1 MTKQAFIYLFLFLF
15 MGVAWT
21 GCYGCFGSAD
31 DESSQTV
38 VVDDDDDDGDDDDD
52 DGDDDDDDGDDDD
65 DDDGDDDDGD
75 EAPESLADA
84 FAEAGEAI
92 EDALGGEGG
101 TVKEAVN
108 FRKLKDLLPEK
119 VDGLERTSFEGER
132 NSVLGMQFS
141 NAQGRYEDGDARMEI
156 SISDL
161 GTLSGLAK
169 IGFTA
174 WLQTEIDR
182 ESDRGFERTRKFRS
196 GGKEY
201 PSHEKF
207 EGTGDEGNCEI
218 QVWVAERFI
227 VNIEGRNVEMDQ
239 CEDARD
245 EISFRQLDRMKDVG
259 TEED

>member
-21 GCYGCFGSAD
+21 GCYGCFFGSGD
-31 DESSQTV
+31 DESSETV

-52 DGDDDDDDGDDDD
+52 DGDDDDDD
-65 DDDGDDDDGD
+65 DGD

-84 FAEAGEAI
+84 LEQAGEAI
-92 EDALGGEGG
+92 DEVLGGEGG
-101 TVKEAVN
+101 TVKEAVD
-108 FRKLKDLLPEK
+108 FRELKDLLPEK
-119 VDGLERTSFEGER
+119 VDGLERTSSEGER

-141 NAQGRYEDGDARMEI
+141 NAQGRYEDGDERIEI

-161 GTLSGLAK
+161 GTLSGIAK
-169 IGFTA
+169 IPFTA
-174 WLQTEIDR
+174 WLQTEVDR

-227 VNIEGRNVEMDQ
+227 VSIEGRNVAMDQ

-259 TEED
+259 TED

>member
-1 MTKQAFIYLFLFLF
+1 MTKQAFIYLFLLLF

-21 GCYGCFGSAD
+21 GCYGCFGSSD

-52 DGDDDDDDGDDDD
+52 DGE
-65 DDDGDDDDGD
+65 
-75 EAPESLADA
+75 EAPENLADA
-84 FAEAGEAI
+84 LEQAGEAI
-92 EDALGGEGG
+92 EEALGGEGG
-101 TVKEAVN
+101 TVKEAVD
-108 FRKLKDLLPEK
+108 FRKLKDLLPEEL
-119 VDGLERTSFEGER
+119 DGLERTSSEGER
-132 NSVLGMQFS
+132 TGVLGMQFS
-141 NAQGRYEDGDARMEI
+141 NAKGKYEDGDEWMEI

-161 GTLSGLAK
+161 GTLTGIAR

-174 WLQTEIDR
+174 WLQTEVDR

-201 PSHEKF
+201 PSFEKF

-227 VNIEGRNVEMDQ
+227 VSIQGRNVEMDQ

-245 EISFRQLDRMKDVG
+245 EISFRQLDRMKTEG
-259 TEED
+259 IEED

>member
-1 MTKQAFIYLFLFLF
+1 MTKQAFIFLFLFLF

-21 GCYGCFGSAD
+21 GCYGCFGSSD
-31 DESSQTV
+31 DESTV
-38 VVDDDDDDGDDDDD
+38 VVDDDDGDDDD
-52 DGDDDDDDGDDDD
+52 GDDDDGDDDD

-75 EAPESLADA
+75 DGGDDDEAPESLADVLGK
-84 FAEAGEAI
+84 AGEAI
-92 EDALGGEGG
+92 DEVLGGEGG
-101 TVKEAVN
+101 TVKEAVD

-119 VDGLERTSFEGER
+119 VDGLERTSAEGER
-132 NSVLGMQFS
+132 TSIGFLGMQLS
-141 NAQGRYEDGDARMEI
+141 NAKGRYEDGDESMEI

-161 GTLSGLAK
+161 GTLTGIAK
-169 IGFTA
+169 IGYTA

-201 PSHEKF
+201 PSFEKF

-218 QVWVAERFI
+218 QVWVAERSI
-227 VNIEGRNVEMDQ
+227 VSIEGRNVEMDQ

-245 EISFRQLDRMKDVG
+245 EISFRQLDRMKDEG
-259 TEED
+259 TED

>member
-21 GCYGCFGSAD
+21 GCYGCFGSSD

-38 VVDDDDDDGDDDDD
+38 VV
-52 DGDDDDDDGDDDD
+52 DDDDDDGDDDD

-75 EAPESLADA
+75 EAPESLADVLGK
-84 FAEAGEAI
+84 AGEAI
-92 EDALGGEGG
+92 DEVLGSEGG
-101 TVKEAVN
+101 TVKEAVD

-132 NSVLGMQFS
+132 TSIGFLGMQLS
-141 NAQGRYEDGDARMEI
+141 NAQARYEDGDEWMEI

-161 GTLSGLAK
+161 GTLTGIAK
-169 IGFTA
+169 IGYTA
-174 WLQTEIDR
+174 WLQTEVDR

-201 PSHEKF
+201 PSFEKF

-227 VNIEGRNVEMDQ
+227 VSIQGRHVEMGQ

>member
-52 DGDDDDDDGDDDD
+52 DGDDDD
-65 DDDGDDDDGD
+65 GD
-75 EAPESLADA
+75 EAPESIADA
-84 FAEAGEAI
+84 LEQAGEAI

-119 VDGLERTSFEGER
+119 VDGLERTSSEGER
-132 NSVLGMQFS
+132 TGVLGMQFS
-141 NAQGRYEDGDARMEI
+141 NAKGRYEDGDATMEI

-161 GTLSGLAK
+161 GTLTGIAR

-174 WLQTEIDR
+174 WLQAEIDR

-201 PSHEKF
+201 PSFEKF

-227 VNIEGRNVEMDQ
+227 VSIEGRNVEMDQ

>member
-1 MTKQAFIYLFLFLF
+1 MTKQAFIFLFLFLF

-21 GCYGCFGSAD
+21 GCYGCFGSSD
-31 DESSQTV
+31 DESTV

-52 DGDDDDDDGDDDD
+52 DGDDDDDDGD
-65 DDDGDDDDGD
+65 

-84 FAEAGEAI
+84 FAKAGEAI
-92 EDALGGEGG
+92 EEALGGAGS
-101 TVKEAVN
+101 TVKEAVD

-132 NSVLGMQFS
+132 TGALGMQLS
-141 NAQGRYEDGDARMEI
+141 NAQARYEDGDERIEI
-156 SISDL
+156 RITDL
-161 GTLSGLAK
+161 GTLTGIAR
-169 IGFTA
+169 IGYTA

-182 ESDRGFERTRKFRS
+182 ESDRGFERTHKFRS

-201 PSHEKF
+201 PSFEKF

-227 VNIEGRNVEMDQ
+227 VSVQGRNVEMGQ

-259 TEED
+259 TED